1 MKKASCIVLLDY
13 PVLWKKSCHLD
24 NGIGYVDHELKPH
37 GMYGKAQCDGYCFL
51 WWWFGV
57 SVYDLAYPLICD
69 IDFNIHQ
76 VTKREENQQTRWHPQ
91 IFVCKL
97 PASWSGK
104 MPLHKYANHCI
115 VLFLRQLG
123 CHELGF
129 SMCSDRFWERNKL
142 NRTFISGGCAIQVCY

>member
-1 MKKASCIVLLDY
+1 MKKASCIVPLDY

-24 NGIGYVDHELKPH
+24 HGIGYVDHELKPD

-76 VTKREENQQTRWHPQ
+76 FTKPEENLKKDRTH
-91 IFVCKL
+91 KL
-97 PASWSGK
+97 SFACCQ
-104 MPLHKYANHCI
+104 PLGLA
-115 VLFLRQLG
+115 
-123 CHELGF
+123 
-129 SMCSDRFWERNKL
+129 
-142 NRTFISGGCAIQVCY
+142 T